1 MAEGGSIVV
10 GVYGGRGSL
19 CFCLSCWGGVYSV
32 RKLVKLVFFAQC
44 DVDGRVVYEYR
55 HGGRL

>member
-1 MAEGGSIVV
+1 
-10 GVYGGRGSL
+10 
-19 CFCLSCWGGVYSV
+19 VYSV